1 MGLVKWIRASVAF
14 VVVVIA
20 TPSMGVDVT
29 PTESQDGFAYG
40 VSTFG
45 LKWNHSHP
53 DLPSMDSLL
62 SMPIALTRTP
72 EGWIG
77 PRPGHVVVTSL
88 GELNAAG
95 GGTFWSSALGTISTN
110 LSAKLIQD
118 GLMGVFVTVDQ
129 SQISAAA
136 DSLGQDLRQGWNLE
150 LDYIMTVG
158 RISEVRT
165 VAAGDRLDSDAGINN
180 PVHQRIIDESPL
192 KGDSEDTQGD
202 LLWRKQLEEYF
213 LYLSRHPGRTV
224 EASVAASSQPGG
236 VSLDFLVRENKPLT
250 LIVELSN
257 TGTSQEGY
265 FRQRYGLYHSQLTG
279 NDDTLSLT
287 YLTSDFDRSN
297 AFFGK
302 YDARLPGTERMRWS
316 LAGDW
321 SQFVADE
328 FGILTDAFEGD
339 SWSVTG
345 DVTANIV
352 QNGSFFLDL
361 VAGLR
366 YQHLFVRNNLF
377 QVESS
382 VECLLPIIMLEADHL
397 GDWSNFNGTLGL
409 EFNTLGNSEEDLVLM
424 GRFDPSENWARMNW
438 SAVNWVFLEPLL
450 NPAGWADPSTPESS
464 TLAHELMLSFSGQYA
479 FNSRLIPQF
488 QGVLGGMYSVR
499 GYPQSVAAG
508 DSTLLAKAEYRFHVP
523 RIFAIDPVPME
534 FLGDPFRAAPQHVYG
549 RPDWDLMLCAFIDA
563 GTTMQSH
570 RTFFESDETLI
581 GTGVG
586 FEILYKQN
594 LRFRLDWGFP
604 LKDLPAAGVEVG
616 DERVYVSGSI
626 IF

>member
-1 MGLVKWIRASVAF
+1 MEFVKCMYASIAC
-14 VVVVIA
+14 VVVA
-20 TPSMGVDVT
+20 CASQSMAVDIT
-29 PTESQDGFAYG
+29 PTESQDGYVYG
-40 VSTFG
+40 VSDFN
-45 LKWNHSHP
+45 LKWNHEHP
-53 DLPSMDSLL
+53 DLPSMESLL
-62 SMPIALTRTP
+62 SMPLALTKTS

-77 PRPGHVVVTSL
+77 PRADHVVLTSL
-88 GELNAAG
+88 NEINAAG
-95 GGTFWSSALGTISTN
+95 GGTFWSSALGTISTS

-129 SQISAAA
+129 SQISASAA
-136 DSLGQDLRQGWNLE
+136 SLGQDLREGWDLE
-150 LDYIMTVG
+150 LAYIMTVG
-158 RISEVRT
+158 QISEVRT
-165 VAAGDRLDSDAGINN
+165 VAAGDRLDSEVGINN
-180 PVHQRIIDESPL
+180 PIHQQIIKDSPL
-192 KGDSEDTQGD
+192 QGNSDGSPGD

-224 EASVAASSQPGG
+224 EASVAASTQPGG

-250 LIVELSN
+250 LFVEMSN

-265 FRQRYGLYHSQLTG
+265 FRQRYGLFHSQLTG

-302 YDARLPGTERMRWS
+302 YDARLPGTDRMRWS
-316 LAGDW
+316 VAGDW

-328 FGILTDAFEGD
+328 FGILTDAFEGN

-345 DVTANIV
+345 DVTANIA
-352 QNGSFFLDL
+352 QNGSFFLDV

-377 QVESS
+377 QIESS

-397 GDWSNFNGTLGL
+397 GDWSNFTGTVGL

-438 SAVNWVFLEPLL
+438 SLTNWVFLEPLL
-450 NPAGWADPSTPESS
+450 NPVAWADPSTPESS
-464 TLAHELMLSFSGQYA
+464 TLAHEVMLSFSGQYA

-508 DSTLLAKAEYRFHVP
+508 DSTLLGKAEYRFHVP
-523 RIFAIDPVPME
+523 RVFAIDPVPIE
-534 FLGDPFRAAPQHVYG
+534 FLGDPFRASPQHVYG

-570 RTFFESDETLI
+570 RAFFETDNTLI

-594 LRFRLDWGFP
+594 IRFRLDWGFP
-604 LKDLPAAGVEVG
+604 LKDLPAAGVKVG

-626 IF
+626 VF